1 LIYYIVEDSLQSKTG
16 SSKCSNGTKRK
27 GKPMRRLQAWQY
39 LIVVFAVFW
48 VLFAVILIIGDFPFL
63 VISMALTTLA
73 MLSLAVVALAWA
85 FQNDW

>member
-1 LIYYIVEDSLQSKTG
+1 
-16 SSKCSNGTKRK
+16 
-27 GKPMRRLQAWQY
+27 MRRLQAWQY
-39 LIVVFAVFW
+39 LIVVFAMFW